1 MLITDLSCRF
11 SSAFLFTASSRER
24 NLVFVAMLKEV
35 AFETATSLEKENL
48 RTSTRVFERTLSQNV
63 KFIKA
68 LAPVVRKNSSQKR

>member
-1 MLITDLSCRF
+1 
-11 SSAFLFTASSRER
+11 
-24 NLVFVAMLKEV
+24 MLKEE

-68 LAPVVRKNSSQKR
+68 LAPVVRKTVCKKAERGG